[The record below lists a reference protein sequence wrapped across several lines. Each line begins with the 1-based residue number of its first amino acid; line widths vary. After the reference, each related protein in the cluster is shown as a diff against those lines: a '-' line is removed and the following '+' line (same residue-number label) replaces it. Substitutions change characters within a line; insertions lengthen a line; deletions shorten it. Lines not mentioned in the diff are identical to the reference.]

1 MAFLQAGILQAGR
14 NKIEAGLE
22 VEGVRM
28 ETPKKLVVS
37 FKERNSESLEQF
49 SSLVETVIDMDLEP
63 TLWEVEM

>member
-1 MAFLQAGILQAGR
+1 
-14 NKIEAGLE
+14 
-22 VEGVRM
+22 M